1 MELTDKQWAVLEPL
15 IPKKQP
21 REDGK
26 GRPRVDNRDVLDGI
40 LWMLRTGAAW
50 QDLPDR

>member
-1 MELTDKQWAVLEPL
+1 MDLTDEQWAVLEPL

-26 GRPRVDNRDVLDGI
+26 GRPRCDDREVLAGI
-40 LWMLRTGAAW
+40 LWVLRTGAAW
-50 QDLPDR
+50 QD